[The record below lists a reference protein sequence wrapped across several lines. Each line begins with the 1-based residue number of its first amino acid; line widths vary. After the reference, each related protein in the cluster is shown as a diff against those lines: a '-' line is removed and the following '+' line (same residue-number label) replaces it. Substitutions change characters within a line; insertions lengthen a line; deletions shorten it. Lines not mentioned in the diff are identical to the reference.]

1 MVPAL
6 GQRNVKLPFW
16 HSLFRCCRRALRCPC
31 ETALHMNSKPSIA
44 LVHPERNILS
54 SLGLAFEAEGFDVRT
69 YCDGI
74 QALDALSDAPA
85 DIAILG
91 RRLPRLPGPDL
102 FRQLRYFTAM
112 PVIFVSSLGPDLAEQ
127 APDADDYLET
137 PFSLRLVVE
146 RARTVLRRHQMAR
159 SAAVPP
165 PVTLSGGLLI
175 ERP

>member
-1 MVPAL
+1 SQP
-6 GQRNVKLPFW
+6 NVELPFW
-16 HSLFRCCRRALRCPC
+16 RSLFHCRRRELRCAVPAFC

-44 LVHPERNILS
+44 LVHPERNILTA
-54 SLGLAFEAEGFDVRT
+54 LGLAFEAEGFDVRT
-69 YCDGI
+69 YGDGME
-74 QALDALSDAPA
+74 ALDALSDAAA

-91 RRLPRLPGPDL
+91 RRLPRLYGPDL

-112 PVIFVSSLGPDLAEQ
+112 PVIFLSSLGPDLAEQ

-159 SAAVPP
+159 SAAV
-165 PVTLSGGLLI
+165 
-175 ERP
+175 